1 MTQQIEDDDSRHMK
15 AKKAELIEFAGRL
28 GDDISAKVTQQI
40 FAAKPELDE
49 DTSKH

>member
-1 MTQQIEDDDSRHMK
+1 MK

-28 GDDISAKVTQQI
+28 GDDISAKVTQRL
-40 FAAKPELDE
+40 FAAKPELAE